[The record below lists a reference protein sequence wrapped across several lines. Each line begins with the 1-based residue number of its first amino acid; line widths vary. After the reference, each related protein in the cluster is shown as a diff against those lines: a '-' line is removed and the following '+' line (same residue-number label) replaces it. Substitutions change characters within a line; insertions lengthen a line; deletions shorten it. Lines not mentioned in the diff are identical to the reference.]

1 MAVRDTRNVSI
12 KSFIIKYLEEN
23 KTGVVDRRVLAA
35 ICREAQRALQREKP
49 VSRTYVLDVLS
60 ETQVEIDRA
69 IGGLPVDLRGRVHF
83 HDQEAAAASLTDMAN
98 EYEAARLAGDKPR
111 AEDCRRA
118 VRKGKDRLKLVLRRT
133 GLTPQ
138 KRQQK
143 QELIEWFLIW
153 LEAPSL
159 FPTWLEARRA
169 AGAANDRIQPGAEP
183 PAKPETPAPD

>member
-1 MAVRDTRNVSI
+1 MAIRHTRSDSI
-12 KSFIIKYLEEN
+12 KSFIIKYLEEH
-23 KTGVVDRRVLAA
+23 KTSTVDRQVLAA
-35 ICREAQRALQREKP
+35 ICREAQRALKRERP

-83 HDQEAAAASLTDMAN
+83 HDQETAAESLTDMAN
-98 EYEAARLAGDKPR
+98 EYQAARLAGDKLR

-133 GLTPQ
+133 DLAPQ

-143 QELIEWFLIW
+143 QELVEWFLIW

-159 FPTWLEARRA
+159 FPVWLEARRA
-169 AGAANDRIQPGAEP
+169 AAAANNRIQPETEQP
-183 PAKPETPAPD
+183 PEPETPAAD